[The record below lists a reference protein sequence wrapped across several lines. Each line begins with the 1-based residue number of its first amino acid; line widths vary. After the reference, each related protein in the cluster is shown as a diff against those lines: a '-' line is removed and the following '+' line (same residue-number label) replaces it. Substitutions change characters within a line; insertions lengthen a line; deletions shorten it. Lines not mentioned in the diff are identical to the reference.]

1 MPDIISWVGSFLM
14 YHEYVGAGDPSA
26 SQQNVT
32 FPPSIR
38 SASLGS
44 RVINGVSDER
54 QHRQAK
60 LVKISLQIFKKYIT
74 KHRNLS
80 KALYTSTVK
89 R

>member
-1 MPDIISWVGSFLM
+1 MPWVDSLLIFM

-38 SASLGS
+38 ITSLGS
-44 RVINGVSDER
+44 WVINGVSEER

-60 LVKISLQIFKKYIT
+60 LIKISLQIFKTKYYQA
-74 KHRNLS
+74 S
-80 KALYTSTVK
+80 
-89 R
+89 

>member
-1 MPDIISWVGSFLM
+1 MSWVGSFLM

-38 SASLGS
+38 IASLGF
-44 RVINGVSDER
+44 RVINGVSEEIKR

-60 LVKISLQIFKKYIT
+60 LIKISLQIVKTKYYQA
-74 KHRNLS
+74 S
-80 KALYTSTVK
+80 
-89 R
+89 

>member
-1 MPDIISWVGSFLM
+1 M

-38 SASLGS
+38 TASLGS
-44 RVINGVSDER
+44 RVINGVSEEG

-60 LVKISLQIFKKYIT
+60 LIKSAYKLSKQNIT
-74 KHRNLS
+74 KYLQTLLNRLHVYS
-80 KALYTSTVK
+80 KTLKY
-89 R
+89 RI

>member
-1 MPDIISWVGSFLM
+1 MSWVGSFLM

-38 SASLGS
+38 NASLGS
-44 RVINGVSDER
+44 RVINGVSEER

-60 LVKISLQIFKKYIT
+60 LVEISLQIFKTKYYQA
-74 KHRNLS
+74 S
-80 KALYTSTVK
+80 
-89 R
+89 

>member
-1 MPDIISWVGSFLM
+1 MSWVDSRLIFM

-38 SASLGS
+38 IASLGS
-44 RVINGVSDER
+44 RVINGVSEER

-60 LVKISLQIFKKYIT
+60 LIKISLQIFKTKY
-74 KHRNLS
+74 
-80 KALYTSTVK
+80 Y
-89 R
+89 